1 MKTRTL
7 YRNNE
12 LGERIPYLIRTTLFK
27 CKLFSIKIHKVLI
40 SDTGDLHDHPWNYMS
55 IILKGGYYEHTQQKV
70 SGYINGNN
78 NSYYENKKTWYKP
91 GSILF
96 RKGDVPHK
104 LEIPEGKTCTSLIF
118 TSYKWRDWGFIQDGK
133 WIKNQFGSYNT
144 IIKS

>member
-55 IILKGGYYEHTQQKV
+55 IILKGGYYEHTK
-70 SGYINGNN
+70 SG
-78 NSYYENKKTWYKP
+78 KQWYKP

-104 LEIPEGKTCTSLIF
+104 LEIPDGKTCMSLIF
-118 TSYKWRDWGFIQDGK
+118 TTRKWRDWGFIQDGK
-133 WIKNQFGSYNT
+133 WIKNQFGAYKTKDKIT
-144 IIKS
+144 IKA